1 MDPDSVPTP
10 PQVPDASPR
19 QVPDPTPRPTP
30 GEVVRPSQR
39 ALERPP
45 SERYGTAAEAAPA
58 ASGSVLRSVVGAV
71 GPAAIGGALLVLF
84 GSPLAVS
91 EPLVVVALL
100 LGLGAGFGARL
111 GGGSRV
117 PVPRRRAIAVA
128 VALAGVAIAEIVVW
142 RLALGEGGVLP
153 FFDYQWLVFGPIA
166 LLQPFAAGLAALSA
180 A

>member
-10 PQVPDASPR
+10 PRVPDATR
-19 QVPDPTPRPTP
+19 RPTP

-39 ALERPP
+39 ALERAP
-45 SERYGTAAEAAPA
+45 SERYGTAAEVAPSA
-58 ASGSVLRSVVGAV
+58 RGSVLRSLVGAV
-71 GPAAIGGALLVLF
+71 GPGAIGGALLILF

-111 GGGSRV
+111 GGGSSV
-117 PVPRRRAIAVA
+117 PVRRRRAIAVA
-128 VALAGVAIAEIVVW
+128 AALAGVAIAEVVTW
-142 RLALGEGGVLP
+142 QLALGEGGVLP
-153 FFDYQWLVFGPIA
+153 FLDYQWLVFGPIA
-166 LLQPFAAGLAALSA
+166 LLQPLAAGLAAWSA